1 MKSASNYDNFIANFG
16 NYPCVPQVTLQA
28 YDVAVSTPRTLTRN
42 SSKDITYDYI
52 LSDSIRYEQTIGDDF
67 TPGNVIPSI
76 FSCNVRSDCPN
87 IGTVVATPLAA
98 SVDDYSTVYRIY
110 LTYKCVRPDGTGYY
124 YYYLGGTYVCTAK
137 SQQRSLNY
145 KIELKDEMFVF
156 DNAVFNLANYTATSQ
171 RTYGFQDIVKL
182 MFRNMNFSVLAYTGD
197 YSGLITNLAYV
208 ISGTNY
214 YTGQNMSTRTV
225 LSHICEMNGLNM
237 IESDSKFIFK
247 KLDDGE
253 TRRTTIPD
261 NMYHNYS
268 FGDYSGKWNSA
279 IINPSDD
286 PIRYSIGNFP
296 DTYFVQDNPL
306 VSEGNKSTYSSQLN
320 TNMKTSHERKGF
332 HLSAMFIPQIEAGD
346 LIKSSYYLDA
356 HTIASKDFIVSRIQ
370 WNGGGFA
377 DYEEAEF
384 NPIRRNHE

>member
-1 MKSASNYDNFIANFG
+1 MKSASNYNNFIANLID
-16 NYPCVPQVTLQA
+16 YPCVPQVTLEA
-28 YDVAVSTPRTLTRN
+28 YDVAASTPRTLTRN

-98 SVDDYSTVYRIY
+98 SVDDYSTAYKIY

-145 KIELKDEMFVF
+145 KLELKDEMFVF
-156 DNAVFNLANYTATSQ
+156 DNAIFDLANYVTTSSH
-171 RTYGFQDIVKL
+171 TYGYQSIVKL
-182 MFRNMNFSVLAYTGD
+182 MFRSMNFSLLVYTGD
-197 YSGLITNLAYV
+197 YSGLITNLSYV

-214 YTGQNMSTRTV
+214 YTGQSMSSRSA
-225 LSHICEMNGLNM
+225 LSYICEMNGLNL
-237 IESDSKFIFK
+237 IESDNKFVFK

-253 TRRTTIPD
+253 IRRTILQNT
-261 NMYHNYS
+261 MCHNYS
-268 FGDYSGKWNSA
+268 FGDYAGKWNSA

-286 PIRYSIGNFP
+286 PIRYSIGNYP
-296 DTYFVQDNPL
+296 DTYFIQDNPL
-306 VSEGNKSTYSSQLN
+306 LSEGNKNTYSSQLN
-320 TNMKTSHERKGF
+320 TNMHTSIERKGF
-332 HLSAMFIPQIEAGD
+332 HYTSLFVPQIEAGD
-346 LIKSSYYLDA
+346 YIKVGYILA
-356 HTIASKDFIVSRIQ
+356 KNVTANKEFIVSRIQ
-370 WNGGGFA
+370 WNGGAFA
-377 DYEEAEF
+377 DYFESDF
-384 NPIRRNHE
+384 NPIRRNHN